1 MEIQRRAKVMDN
13 IAIKIVGL
21 QKSFGKQ
28 KVLDG
33 INLEVESGK
42 ITVIIGKSGGGKSV
56 LLKNIIG
63 LIKPDDGEIW
73 INGVETSHLNDRD
86 MNDIR
91 MKFGMLFQEA
101 ALFDSM
107 NLFDNV
113 AFPLREHT
121 KMTEKE
127 IEIAVEE
134 KLRQVGLTG
143 FSEKMPSE
151 LSGGMRKRV
160 GLARALVLNPDIILF
175 DEPTSALDPVI
186 SLTILDLIKETQTYF
201 KKTYLVISHDIL
213 GMFRIADRIAML
225 YEGKI
230 IEYGTPDDIKRSTN
244 EITKEFLEATK
255 IPGFAGGSI

>member
-1 MEIQRRAKVMDN
+1 MRDV
-13 IAIKIVGL
+13 AIKIKNL
-21 QKSFGKQ
+21 QKSFGNQ

-33 INLEVESGK
+33 IDLEVESGK

-73 INGVETSHLNDRD
+73 IDGVETSNLKDKD
-86 MNDIR
+86 MNSIR

-121 KMTEKE
+121 RMSEEE
-127 IEIAVEE
+127 ISETVEE
-134 KLRQVGLTG
+134 RLRQVGLTG

-160 GLARALVLNPDIILF
+160 GLARALVLNPKIILF

-186 SLTILDLIKETQTYF
+186 SLTILDLIKQTQTSL

-230 IEYGTPDDIKRSTN
+230 IEYGTPDDIKKSTN
-244 EITKEFLEATK
+244 EVTKEFLEATK
-255 IPGFAGGSI
+255 IPGLTGGDV